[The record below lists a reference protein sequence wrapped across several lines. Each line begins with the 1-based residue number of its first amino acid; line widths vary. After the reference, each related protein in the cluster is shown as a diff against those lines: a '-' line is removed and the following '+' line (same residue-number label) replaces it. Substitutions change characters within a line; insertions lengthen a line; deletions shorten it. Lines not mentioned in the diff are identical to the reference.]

1 MNVKAG
7 RTRTERPMD
16 VKTGRTRTKI
26 LTRRA
31 SFPDNRIQSD
41 VCVCVCVCVCGGVGW
56 EVIIRTVILAKLIIE
71 LVNEPHTH

>member
-1 MNVKAG
+1 MNVKEG

-41 VCVCVCVCVCGGVGW
+41 VCVCVCVCVWRGGMGGD
-56 EVIIRTVILAKLIIE
+56 
-71 LVNEPHTH
+71 HTNRDLSKAYY